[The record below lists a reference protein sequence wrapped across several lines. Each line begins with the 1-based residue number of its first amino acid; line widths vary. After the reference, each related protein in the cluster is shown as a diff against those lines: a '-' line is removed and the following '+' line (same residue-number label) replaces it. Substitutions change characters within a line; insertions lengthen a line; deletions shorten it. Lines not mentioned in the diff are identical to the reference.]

1 MFPFVLQHQFGF
13 AVAIYWVFSAAASS
27 MPDPKPG
34 DAGGYVW
41 LYRFVHTM
49 AGNLTTALSTAAR
62 YRACASPGN
71 RAAGLKV
78 IAVALLAPLL
88 LATPACAH
96 YAMHPGALN
105 PSDSA
110 AYDLL
115 LIAQG
120 VIDQARTDQLSAGG
134 QDDLDTL
141 IKTYNVARAS
151 WLTYRDAV
159 STNAPSDQYAQQ
171 LTTNLTD
178 LTNAIKAI
186 RQSAPTEVKQ

>member
-1 MFPFVLQHQFGF
+1 MIEFLTQHQFGF
-13 AVAIYWVFSAAASS
+13 AVALYWIFSAAVSA

-34 DAGGYVW
+34 DAGGYAW
-41 LYRFVHTM
+41 LYRFVHTI
-49 AGNLTTALSTAAR
+49 AGNLTTAFGSRIPA
-62 YRACASPGN
+62 
-71 RAAGLKV
+71 LKV
-78 IAVALLAPLL
+78 ITVVLLAPLL
-88 LATPACAH
+88 LATPACGR
-96 YAMHPGALN
+96 YAVHPGALN

-115 LIAQG
+115 LIAQD
-120 VIDQARTDQLSAGG
+120 VIDQARTDQLSANEKDG
-134 QDDLDTL
+134 LDTL

-171 LTTNLTD
+171 LTQNLTD